1 MYSFLLTVLLC
12 VAMTAAVGAVR
23 LLSQVVC
30 AALVFISG
38 PQKDTQESGSEGCS
52 VV

>member
-1 MYSFLLTVLLC
+1 MSLTMLLC
-12 VAMTAAVGAVR
+12 VVMTVAVRAGR

-38 PQKDTQESGSEGCS
+38 PLKDT
-52 VV
+52 

>member
-1 MYSFLLTVLLC
+1 MSVTMLLYVVMAL
-12 VAMTAAVGAVR
+12 AVRAGR

-30 AALVFISG
+30 AALAFMSG
-38 PQKDTQESGSEGCS
+38 PLKDTQESGSEGCS